1 MFFRE
6 RVGYMNVES
15 IQALLQ
21 RFSLFKDLTNREIE
35 PIVELAKN
43 RLYRQGTHI
52 FMQGDPLTNVYFIQ
66 QGQIKIYRTDMQGK
80 EQIVN
85 VLREGEM
92 FPHMGFFRKG
102 SYPAHAE
109 VSEDAILIYIPIH
122 SFEEF
127 LKTNPEI
134 CVKIFR
140 ILGDK
145 IVDLQNRLEEKILH
159 NTYEQIILLLI
170 RLAKSHGRKYD
181 DDQYIFTTQFTNRDL
196 ANMIGSSRETVS
208 RTLTY
213 LKKAKLLSTDPAGN
227 MILNMTK
234 LKDEL
239 F

>member
-1 MFFRE
+1 MS
-6 RVGYMNVES
+6 YMNVES

-21 RFSLFKDLTNREIE
+21 RFSLFKDLTNAEIE
-35 PIVELAKN
+35 PILDLAKN

-52 FMQGDPLTNVYFIQ
+52 FMQDDPLTNVYFIH

-85 VLREGEM
+85 VLGEGEM

-102 SYPAHAE
+102 TYPAHAE
-109 VSEDAILIYIPIH
+109 VLEDAILIYIPIH
-122 SFEEF
+122 LFEEF

-145 IVDLQNRLEEKILH
+145 IVDLQNRLEEKMLH
-159 NTYEQIILLLI
+159 NTYEQIILLLL
-170 RLAKSHGRKYD
+170 RLVKSHGKKFD
-181 DDQYIFTTQFTNRDL
+181 DDHYIFTTQFTNRDL

-208 RTLTY
+208 RTLTS
-213 LKKAKLLSTDPAGN
+213 LKKSKLISSDPAGN
-227 MILNMTK
+227 IILNMDK

>member
-1 MFFRE
+1 
-6 RVGYMNVES
+6 MNVES

-21 RFSLFKDLTNREIE
+21 RFSLFKDLTNAEIE
-35 PIVELAKN
+35 PILDLAKN
-43 RLYRQGTHI
+43 RFYRQGTHI
-52 FMQGDPLTNVYFIQ
+52 FMQDDPLTNVYFIH

-80 EQIVN
+80 EQIIN
-85 VLREGEM
+85 VLGEGEM

-102 SYPAHAE
+102 TYPAHAE
-109 VSEDAILIYIPIH
+109 VSEDAVLIYIPIH
-122 SFEEF
+122 LFEQF

-170 RLAKSHGRKYD
+170 RLVKSHGKKHD
-181 DDQYIFTTQFTNRDL
+181 DDHYIFTTQFTNRDL

-208 RTLTY
+208 RTLTS
-213 LKKAKLLSTDPAGN
+213 LKKSKLISSDPAGN
-227 MILNMTK
+227 IILNMDK

>member
-1 MFFRE
+1 
-6 RVGYMNVES
+6 MNVES

-21 RFSLFKDLTNREIE
+21 RFSLFKDLTNAEIE
-35 PIVELAKN
+35 PILDLAKN

-52 FMQGDPLTNVYFIQ
+52 FMQDDPLTNVYFIH

-85 VLREGEM
+85 VLGEGEM

-102 SYPAHAE
+102 TYPAHAE
-109 VSEDAILIYIPIH
+109 VLEDAILIYIPIH
-122 SFEEF
+122 LFEEF

-134 CVKIFR
+134 CVKIFS

-145 IVDLQNRLEEKILH
+145 IVDLQNRLEEKMLH
-159 NTYEQIILLLI
+159 NTYEQIILLLL
-170 RLAKSHGRKYD
+170 RLAKSHGKKFD
-181 DDQYIFTTQFTNRDL
+181 DDHYIFTTQFTNRDL

-208 RTLTY
+208 RTLTS
-213 LKKAKLLSTDPAGN
+213 LKKSKLISSNPAGN
-227 MILNMTK
+227 IILNMDK

>member
-1 MFFRE
+1 MS
-6 RVGYMNVES
+6 YMNVES

-21 RFSLFKDLTNREIE
+21 RFSLFKDLTNAEIE
-35 PIVELAKN
+35 PILDLAKN

-52 FMQGDPLTNVYFIQ
+52 FMQDDPLTNVYFIH

-85 VLREGEM
+85 VLGEGEM

-102 SYPAHAE
+102 TYPAHAE
-109 VSEDAILIYIPIH
+109 VLEDAILIYIPIH
-122 SFEEF
+122 LFEEF

-145 IVDLQNRLEEKILH
+145 IVDLQNRLEEKMLH
-159 NTYEQIILLLI
+159 NTYEQIILLLL
-170 RLAKSHGRKYD
+170 RLVKSHGKKCD
-181 DDQYIFTTQFTNRDL
+181 DDHYIFTTQFTNRDL

-208 RTLTY
+208 RTLTS
-213 LKKAKLLSTDPAGN
+213 LKKSKLISSDPAGN
-227 MILNMTK
+227 IILNMDK